1 MTSSPA
7 LTDLKCRNCGAAL
20 SAADISPQLGA
31 ARCGHCR
38 SLFALPA
45 STPAAIPRPEVP
57 LPAAFTM
64 EKQGDTLVITRR
76 WRNFGAWFLLFF
88 AIFWNGFLVVWHGIA
103 LSTGA
108 WFMSAFGLIHTAVG
122 LFLIYTVAAQFLNS
136 TVIRASP
143 RGLESKSG
151 PLPWKGDRQLPA
163 GSVSQLYCT
172 EKVHR
177 TKNGSTTRY
186 GVEAVLPGNR
196 RDTLVRDLPDAD
208 HALFIEQQLERHLG
222 LADIPVAGEH
232 GR

>member
-1 MTSSPA
+1 MTAPPS

-45 STPAAIPRPEVP
+45 SSPASIPRPEAP
-57 LPAAFTM
+57 LPTAFTM
-64 EKQGDTLVITRR
+64 KTLGDTLVITRR
-76 WRNFGAWFLLFF
+76 WRNLSAWFLLFF
-88 AIFWNGFLVVWHGIA
+88 ALFWNGFLVVWHGIA

-108 WFMSAFGLIHTAVG
+108 WFMSAFGLIHTGVG
-122 LFLIYTVAAQFLNS
+122 LFLIYYVAAQFLNS
-136 TVIRASP
+136 TVIRASS
-143 RGLESKSG
+143 RGLESKTG
-151 PLPWKGDRQLPA
+151 PLPWKGDRQLGA
-163 GSVSQLYCT
+163 ATVSQLYCT

-177 TKNGSTTRY
+177 SKNGSSTSY

-196 RDTLVRDLPDAD
+196 RDTLVRGLPEAD
-208 HALFIEQQLERHLG
+208 QALFIEQQLERHLA
-222 LADIPVAGEH
+222 LADVPVAGEH

>member
-20 SAADISPQLGA
+20 SAADISPQVGA

-45 STPAAIPRPEVP
+45 STPASIPRPDVP
-57 LPAAFTM
+57 LPAAFTL

-88 AIFWNGFLVVWHGIA
+88 AIFWNGFLVVWHSIA

-151 PLPWKGDRQLPA
+151 PLPWKGDRQLAA

>member
-1 MTSSPA
+1 MTPPPA

-20 SAADISPQLGA
+20 SAGDISPQLGA

-38 SLFALPA
+38 SLFALPTSSPA
-45 STPAAIPRPEVP
+45 SIPRPEVP

-64 EKQGDTLVITRR
+64 ETLGDTLVITRR
-76 WRNFGAWFLLFF
+76 WRNFSAWFLLFF
-88 AIFWNGFLVVWHGIA
+88 ALFWNGFLVVWHGIA

-108 WFMSAFGLIHTAVG
+108 WFMSAFGLIHTGVG
-122 LFLIYTVAAQFLNS
+122 LFLIYYVAALFLNS

-151 PLPWKGDRQLPA
+151 PLPWRGDRLLDA
-163 GSVSQLYCT
+163 GTVSQLYCT
-172 EKVHR
+172 EKIHR
-177 TKNGSTTRY
+177 SKNGSSTSY

-196 RDTLVRDLPDAD
+196 RDTLVRGLPEAD
-208 HALFIEQQLERHLG
+208 QALFIEQQFERHLG
-222 LADIPVAGEH
+222 LTDIPVAGEH